1 MTMTEGEEDGRPPF
15 PSEGSAACAGRRLS
29 LLASLN
35 TLQCGRVPLWF
46 SSFSDGAKLAPG
58 RSRHGSLC
66 QGDRVLQL
74 LSLSP
79 TTHTH
84 TPPHRRSREPSARQS
99 QAWHEERVTGSG
111 QPTPGQGAGRS
122 HFSRHP
128 WAVPVP
134 WAPIQGS
141 RKTLGCP
148 GGAYTPGLFLKG
160 LVTRFSWPS
169 EGAAVLLKALD
180 VGPAGCLAA
189 WKTPE

>member
-1 MTMTEGEEDGRPPF
+1 MPCNVAEF
-15 PSEGSAACAGRRLS
+15 PSGPAPSVTGPSWPLAGHGTAECLTVPGRRGSAAPLS
-29 LLASLN
+29 
-35 TLQCGRVPLWF
+35 VP
-46 SSFSDGAKLAPG
+46 
-58 RSRHGSLC
+58 H
-66 QGDRVLQL
+66 
-74 LSLSP
+74 
-79 TTHTH
+79 HTH
-84 TPPHRRSREPSARQS
+84 PPPHRRSREPSARQS
-99 QAWHEERVTGSG
+99 QAWREERVTGSG
-111 QPTPGQGAGRS
+111 QPTVGRGAGRS

-160 LVTRFSWPS
+160 LVTRWSWPS

-180 VGPAGCLAA
+180 MGPAGCLAA